1 MGTRK
6 PIVAGQFYGQSTEQC
21 LDEIK
26 QFLPPGP
33 IEGDLPE
40 QIVAG
45 IVPHA
50 GWVFSGDLAALVF
63 AAIKQVSRR
72 VDTFV
77 IFGATHGY
85 LGRLPAI
92 YDQGSWQTPLGR
104 IPIDEDLAARIAR
117 SKYAQADC
125 DSHSSEHSIEVQ
137 VPFIQ
142 HLFPEAKIV
151 PIMVPAAENAIQLG
165 QETGKII
172 SEAKNKT
179 IICIASTDLTHY
191 GPRYGFCPT
200 GPGPDGIKW
209 AKEVNDTQFID
220 LALRMDAEKLLESA
234 IENSSACG
242 PGAAAALVAA
252 AQKLGRK
259 KGTLLAHTH
268 SNEVMQKKFHQSSA
282 ESVGY
287 AAIVF

>member
-26 QFLPPGP
+26 QFLPPGA

-63 AAIKQVSRR
+63 SAIKQVNQQ

-85 LGRLPAI
+85 SGRLPAI

-104 IPIDEDLAARIAR
+104 IAIDEDLTARIAATKFAR
-117 SKYAQADC
+117 CDC

-151 PIMVPAAENAIQLG
+151 PIMVPPAESAIALG
-165 QETGKII
+165 AETGRII
-172 SEAKNKT
+172 SETTDKT
-179 IICIASTDLTHY
+179 IVCIASTDLTHY

-234 IENSSACG
+234 IENCSACG

-252 AQKLGRK
+252 AKELGK
-259 KGTLLAHTH
+259 TKGTLLAHTH
-268 SNEVMQKKFHQSSA
+268 SSEVMQKKFSQTST

-287 AAIVF
+287 AAIVY